1 MDQTF
6 PEGAFRNQIPWYLP
20 ANRQKVLNM
29 LEGWSDLL
37 AKYNCSLS
45 QLVIAWTMAQS
56 GITYVLCGARK
67 QAHVTDNV
75 GAGDLELDEADQSR
89 IRRDVEALG
98 TPQE

>member
-1 MDQTF
+1 
-6 PEGAFRNQIPWYLP
+6 
-20 ANRQKVLNM
+20 
-29 LEGWSDLL
+29 
-37 AKYNCSLS
+37 
-45 QLVIAWTMAQS
+45 LVIAWTMAQS